1 MATPHGIPNAVHNVP
16 ATDPALRLAAA
27 LSYLAVS
34 EEGRTRQ
41 RQAIDA
47 AQAAGLDPKAILRL
61 IERHRIPSLALAVL
75 TACDRMELLGEDGLA
90 ELRRRDAD
98 SRRTS
103 LLLALRGGQ
112 ALRMLREAGIPCLE
126 LKGGPTL
133 SRKLYGDLALR
144 HCKDMDL
151 VVPGERLPE
160 ALFILKT
167 AGWKTQFHPVWTTPG
182 YRTIGRYAL
191 RDVPVLDSSGESQ
204 IELHTRFEYIVDPH
218 LEPIWW
224 EAMRSVDDKELAPVE
239 FLYLI
244 AHGTKH
250 LWERMKWL
258 GDIAAAL
265 ERHPNLIRDAHP
277 LAQELRLER
286 CLPVLSALMESLY
299 QTRHPDIPGTKE
311 QARRLAEPCLQALR
325 TKDALEMTALE
336 EAAHRQRHVQFRL
349 AVLGGR
355 TSLSRRAAF
364 LLFGLL
370 VRPKDLEDF
379 YPRHRLW
386 LPALPFL
393 RLGSAVWR
401 YTGHLLHPVPG
412 GAHRK

>member
-1 MATPHGIPNAVHNVP
+1 M
-16 ATDPALRLAAA
+16 AAA
-27 LSYLAVS
+27 LSYLAAS
-34 EEGRTRQ
+34 EEGRKWQ
-41 RQAIDA
+41 QQAIDA
-47 AQAAGLDPKAILRL
+47 ARAAGLNPETILAL

-75 TACDRMELLGEDGLA
+75 EACDRTELLRTKELE

-98 SRRTS
+98 SRRRN

-112 ALRMLREAGIPCLE
+112 ALRALHEAGIPCIE

-151 VVPGERLPE
+151 VVPGKRLPE
-160 ALFILKT
+160 ALSILET
-167 AGWKTQFHPVWTTPG
+167 AGWKAQFSPVWRTPG

-191 RDVPVLDSSGESQ
+191 RDVPVLDSSGECQ
-204 IELHTRFEYIVDPH
+204 LELHTRFEYIPDPRF
-218 LEPIWW
+218 EPIWW
-224 EAMRSVDDKELAPVE
+224 EAMRTVDAKELSPVE

-265 ERHPNLIRDAHP
+265 DRHPNLIRDAHP

-299 QTRHPDIPGTKE
+299 QTRLPDNPGTAE
-311 QARRLAEPCLQALR
+311 QAKPLAEHCLQALR
-325 TKDALEMTALE
+325 TKEALEMTALE

-349 AVLGGR
+349 AVLGDR
-355 TSLSRRAAF
+355 TSRARRATF

-370 VRPKDLEDF
+370 VRPKDIETF
-379 YPRHRLW
+379 CPRHWIW
-386 LPALPFL
+386 LPTLPFL

-401 YTGHLLHPVPG
+401 YAGHLLHPVPG
-412 GAHRK
+412 GAHRN